1 MLTFKHSLT
10 WVYIIFPIQFLKHFF
25 HIKDGSSQ
33 FFLPKL
39 YNLCTLQACLI
50 DIVLCCCFSDFN
62 SLSSL
67 DTAKNSQLAFDVAR
81 TELGISPVMS
91 GQEMATCSAP
101 DKLTMVSY
109 LSQFYHKF
117 HRERNPSGRAT
128 GRVTDKCGLL
138 YHTSGIRLYY
148 WIGPAVGLLVG
159 TDVGTPFLL
168 VSSSVTDILCFIF
181 QWSPQFAERVISR
194 RSTDLSYRKY
204 ATVPGS
210 LDQKE

>member
-1 MLTFKHSLT
+1 M
-10 WVYIIFPIQFLKHFF
+10 
-25 HIKDGSSQ
+25 
-33 FFLPKL
+33 
-39 YNLCTLQACLI
+39 CTPGLFNWHK
-50 DIVLCCCFSDFN
+50 IVLCCCFSDFN

-81 TELGISPVMS
+81 TELGISPVMT

-109 LSQFYHKF
+109 LSQFFHKF

-128 GRVTDKCGLL
+128 GRVTDICGLL

-159 TDVGTPFLL
+159 TDVGTPLLL
-168 VSSSVTDILCFIF
+168 VSSSITDILCFIF
-181 QWSPQFAERVISR
+181 SG
-194 RSTDLSYRKY
+194 
-204 ATVPGS
+204 VPS
-210 LDQKE
+210 SQRES